1 MLFLALPMTLSHV
14 SKKVSWSNSLN
25 FKNIVVTLCRPW
37 HMLSLLLLLD
47 FASQTWRRKQ
57 VSTPSSFAASSI
69 YRAYWCKHQSTDDC
83 WHQPAL
89 ACAHRGSTKELV
101 RVCHALA
108 RAADPP
114 YNLSWHLEEPLWS
127 SQDSG
132 HKQYHGPVRAV
143 APRWEMMVTL
153 TINGD
158 QGEVV
163 KHIRLRIYILRQN
176 KEDLLMYWNWGE
188 RESQVWHEN

>member
-1 MLFLALPMTLSHV
+1 MTLSHI
-14 SKKVSWSNSLN
+14 SKKFSWSNSLN
-25 FKNIVVTLCRPW
+25 FKNIPVTSCR
-37 HMLSLLLLLD
+37 HKHTLNLLLLLD

-57 VSTPSSFAASSI
+57 VSTSSSFAVSSI
-69 YRAYWCKHQSTDDC
+69 YRAYCCLNQGTDDC

-114 YNLSWHLEEPLWS
+114 YNLSWYLEEPLWS

-132 HKQYHGPVRAV
+132 HMQYHGPIGAV
-143 APRWEMMVTL
+143 APRGEMMVTV
-153 TINGD
+153 TISRD
-158 QGEVV
+158 QGGVV
-163 KHIRLRIYILRQN
+163 KHIRLRIYF
-176 KEDLLMYWNWGE
+176 
-188 RESQVWHEN
+188 